1 MEILKDIYQINKNM
15 KRILLAI
22 IFLPFISNVYGDK
35 DEFQKPDYNEIKKS
49 IHDKDSQFYYPLLFE
64 RYINSDTTLTIQDFR
79 VLYYG
84 YLFNDSYSVYRSS
97 DYVDSVNAILH
108 QDTLTSSDYK
118 NMIKYEKLILKEYP
132 FNLRDLNMLANLY
145 YQLGDTISS
154 LQSDFKLQMLV
165 NTILS
170 TGDGRSEKTA
180 WHVISVS
187 HEYDIL
193 GYFGFQF
200 GGSQSLTKKGCDYL
214 EVSENDYKVKG
225 FYFDVNMILQKE
237 SELFK

>member
-1 MEILKDIYQINKNM
+1 
-15 KRILLAI
+15 
-22 IFLPFISNVYGDK
+22 
-35 DEFQKPDYNEIKKS
+35 
-49 IHDKDSQFYYPLLFE
+49 
-64 RYINSDTTLTIQDFR
+64 
-79 VLYYG
+79 
-84 YLFNDSYSVYRSS
+84 
-97 DYVDSVNAILH
+97 
-108 QDTLTSSDYK
+108 
-118 NMIKYEKLILKEYP
+118 MIKYEKLILKEYP

-214 EVSENDYKVKG
+214 EVSENDYKIKG